1 MCNLKKQL
9 TETQEIQ
16 NRSDMQINTLLTNIR
31 ILQDEKNSLEVKL
44 SQKQSGYEMQ
54 VHFVYNIFI
63 FCFVTYKYILV
74 KCFATKNRRMR
85 AITRKSD
92 KS

>member
-9 TETQEIQ
+9 VETQEIQ

-31 ILQDEKNSLEVKL
+31 ILQDEKNSLEVKF

-54 VHFVYNIFI
+54 VHFR
-63 FCFVTYKYILV
+63 YIILIAS
-74 KCFATKNRRMR
+74 FFHL
-85 AITRKSD
+85 
-92 KS
+92 